1 MKQAKLHVA
10 AVTLCLLPV
19 FFIQSV
25 SGGTKTGA
33 QKKVPLENEI
43 SELRTDM
50 NLLPQLRSEGEYF
63 FHEMATTRYSSIS
76 SYDSQGSDG
85 QEINLI
91 KPLDSKPVYF
101 RFKLKNPLQANLLT
115 FKVIKP
121 KTSGS
126 GNELTIEDG
135 IVWINP
141 EYCKTENDEMSSR
154 QFSNFVITATSSQTI
169 EIVYDLEAFASK
181 DDTAQPLATFSGR
194 IVFAQK
200 LPNIIC
206 KSRITGDIKTDIPLA
221 IQIDPGSLG
230 GKKGKLEIL
239 LRGSTEI
246 SASGNG
252 FIKNEHANIWIS
264 EIPSLTST
272 SYTLSV
278 NTPEAFTGT
287 FQVSLLD
294 DQSNIISSFTGDIVI
309 PTTFDQDEVNALK
322 AIANANL
329 NSLDFQKFISTEG
342 WKDSREHSS
351 NDYKVGVK
359 WNTETPSHIE
369 SLFINDQFSVLT
381 DLDLSAFK
389 YLRSLDLSNNYL
401 LSSLNLSQQAT
412 LECLNAYNTSL
423 RFSTVRLAEG
433 VQKMEGYSFTTLKG
447 KEFGTPIDD
456 YNSLAASGTGIDLS
470 SEAAIKG
477 KSTTYQWYKV
487 TQNENSEETR
497 ESVTMETV
505 SGSPGKFVL
514 TGQPG
519 EFYRCVLTNPV
530 FPNWTIQTI
539 LIKISRGNV
548 EYAEQ
553 DLDGLRKLAE
563 DNPHFTKLQEFVNTE
578 GWKLE
583 NWNSYQDIIKTDWKV
598 GENNVARLTHL
609 YIEPDYG
616 RENQDYID
624 QLDVSAF
631 DELVHLECERYN
643 RITSLD
649 LSKNTKLEILRIYT
663 EKMES
668 LDVSYCPNLKELTF
682 REEGIWSSGY
692 SLNLLAS
699 LNITGCTKLTKLQLV
714 DSPLTN
720 LDISNLSLLET
731 LFIEACENLQIKGDI
746 SRLEYLQELGLNKTT
761 QFAQYIT
768 NLPTSVVRLYC
779 LKTDYPLPGSDAL
792 GRLVEL
798 GLPQSTKSLDLTQTP
813 KLKKLVLWDSE
824 MRFSTL
830 TRADNMS
837 NPYQYTGESY
847 YILPNSSRDNRPV
860 FKIGDKIDLSSEANI
875 GDKTTYTWVDR
886 HFNIEDTNTF
896 TEDPE
901 HPGVFTV
908 NQNVKSGNYTCIMS
922 NPLFTSRST
931 VNSWGGW
938 RVLFDCRLEGE
949 AIEDNFSESDVMTLK
964 KIVDASSSELLKS
977 WWSEGAWKKNDVY
990 NKKVAVFWDNNNPRR
1005 LISLT
1010 FMDLDNELTSELN
1023 VSSLD
1028 ALKELACPNN
1038 AITKVILPDNTTE
1051 LNTLVLVGNPLTA
1064 LIISPY
1070 ANLETLYIQS
1080 TGIKSCDLSNNMKLR
1095 TLYCNETDITLSN
1108 DLSIYPDL
1116 LELGVPTGQK
1126 TLNLQGVPKLTKL
1139 DLTGSKLKFSDIQNP
1154 HQLENI
1160 NSTVSIITGDISGKA
1175 MSYGSKMDCSAEMNV
1190 GGKASQVSWNSV
1202 SASGVETPL
1211 QGGANGI
1218 YDIDEKLAPGSKLV
1232 GTFTNSL
1239 FPGWTLKIGTT
1250 IYSCAGDAN
1259 LDKTVNVQ
1267 DITATVSEIL
1277 NDTPNKVTPFGD
1289 LEADVNGDGRLEV
1302 SDVVGIVGIIQDKP
1316 LVLENAL
1323 RSDYTPVVELSKD
1336 KMGFL
1341 YMDAPVA
1348 IAGIQLT
1355 FTGVKGTIP
1364 LLGEAARFVQA
1375 SVAGDTLRLLAYSTD
1390 GASLPSGKSVLMQIP
1405 AGARLVDAVFS
1416 DANARSLKAG
1426 GDGIA
1431 TANETIAVK
1440 TTELSIRNYPNPFRN
1455 TTTFSYT
1462 LKEDAQEASIRIFSA
1477 NGALIETLVGLPTAM
1492 GENSYPC
1499 TLSLPAGVYFYQLTV
1514 KGVKSMKVS
1523 KSNLFIIK

>member
-33 QKKVPLENEI
+33 P
-43 SELRTDM
+43 SEVI
-50 NLLPQLRSEGEYF
+50 QARS
-63 FHEMATTRYSSIS
+63 
-76 SYDSQGSDG
+76 
-85 QEINLI
+85 
-91 KPLDSKPVYF
+91 LDS
-101 RFKLKNPLQANLLT
+101 NE
-115 FKVIKP
+115 
-121 KTSGS
+121 
-126 GNELTIEDG
+126 GNEN
-135 IVWINP
+135 V
-141 EYCKTENDEMSSR
+141 
-154 QFSNFVITATSSQTI
+154 
-169 EIVYDLEAFASK
+169 
-181 DDTAQPLATFSGR
+181 
-194 IVFAQK
+194 
-200 LPNIIC
+200 
-206 KSRITGDIKTDIPLA
+206 
-221 IQIDPGSLG
+221 
-230 GKKGKLEIL
+230 
-239 LRGSTEI
+239 
-246 SASGNG
+246 
-252 FIKNEHANIWIS
+252 
-264 EIPSLTST
+264 
-272 SYTLSV
+272 
-278 NTPEAFTGT
+278 TPT
-287 FQVSLLD
+287 
-294 DQSNIISSFTGDIVI
+294 N
-309 PTTFDQDEVNALK
+309 FDQTEVDALK
-322 AIANANL
+322 AIETANPGSMDL
-329 NSLDFQKFISTEG
+329 REFIKQEG
-342 WKDSREHSS
+342 WKENRESPTES
-351 NDYKVGVK
+351 AFIGVT
-359 WNTETPSHIE
+359 WDTQTPAHVKR
-369 SLFINDQFSVLT
+369 LFITNQGEAVT
-381 DLDLSAFK
+381 KLDLSAFTELEWLDVS
-389 YLRSLDLSNNYL
+389 YNNSLSELDLTNQI
-401 LSSLNLSQQAT
+401 NLK
-412 LECLNAYNTSL
+412 SL
-423 RFSTVRLAEG
+423 RVDRTALTYSKVTLAEN
-433 VQKMEGYSFTTLKG
+433 VQLNNSDSYSTMKG
-447 KEFGTPIDD
+447 IGTPADD
-456 YNSLAASGTGIDLS
+456 HTVTVANGSPINLS
-470 SEAAIKG
+470 SEANINGIA
-477 KSTTYQWYKV
+477 TTYQWYKMFG
-487 TQNENSEETR
+487 NESRPVDGVKCTD
-497 ESVTMETV
+497 T
-505 SGSPGKFVL
+505 GKFAL
-514 TGQPG
+514 EGQPG
-519 EFYRCVLTNPV
+519 DIYSCHMTNSS
-530 FPNWTIQTI
+530 FPGWRLSTDQ
-539 LIKISRGNV
+539 IKISRSCT
-548 EYAEQ
+548 YSDQ
-553 DLDGLRKLAE
+553 DIKGLEKIAD
-563 DNPHFTKLQEFVNTE
+563 DNPHFTKLKEFVNTK
-578 GWKLE
+578 GWELE
-583 NWNSYQDIIKTDWKV
+583 NWDSYQDIIKTDWKV
-598 GENNVARLTHL
+598 GEDNVARLTHL
-609 YIEPDYG
+609 CIKPDYG
-616 RENQDYID
+616 QENQDYID

-631 DELVHLECERYN
+631 DELQHLECERFN
-643 RITSLD
+643 RIESLD

-663 EKMES
+663 ETMES
-668 LDVSYCPNLKELTF
+668 LDVSSCPNLKELTF
-682 REEGIWSSGY
+682 RDENRWQFGNSR
-692 SLNLLAS
+692 NLLAS
-699 LNITGCTKLTKLQLV
+699 LNISNCTKLTKLQLV
-714 DSPLTN
+714 GSPLTD
-720 LDISNLSLLET
+720 LDISKLSLLET
-731 LFIEACENLQIKGDI
+731 LFIENCKELQIKGDI
-746 SRLEYLQELGLNKTT
+746 SHLEHLQELGLNYTT
-761 QFAQYIT
+761 QFEQYAT
-768 NLPTSVVRLYC
+768 NPPASVVRLF
-779 LKTDYPLPGSDAL
+779 LMGTDYPLPSDDVL
-792 GRLVEL
+792 GRLEKL
-798 GLPQSTKSLDLTQTP
+798 YLPKTTTSFDLNKTPNLNYIDLWKSQ
-813 KLKKLVLWDSE
+813 

-830 TRADNMS
+830 KRRSSETKFTYN
-837 NPYQYTGESY
+837 GESF
-847 YILPNSSRDNRPV
+847 YILPDHSAENTPV
-860 FKIGDKIDLSSEANI
+860 FRTGDKINLSSEAVIDGN
-875 GDKTTYTWVDR
+875 KTTYTWVDR
-886 HFNIEDTNTF
+886 HFNIEDTNAF

-1139 DLTGSKLKFSDIQNP
+1139 DLTGSKLKFSNIQNP
-1154 HQLENI
+1154 HQLESL
-1160 NSTVSIITGDISGKA
+1160 NSTVSIVTGDISGKA

-1190 GGKASQVSWNSV
+1190 GGKASHVSWNSV

-1250 IYSCAGDAN
+1250 IYSCVGDAN
-1259 LDKTVNVQ
+1259 LDKSVNVQ

-1375 SVAGDTLRLLAYSTD
+1375 SVAGDTLRLLAYSAD
-1390 GASLPSGKSVLMQIP
+1390 GATLSSGKSVLMQMP

-1431 TANETIAVK
+1431 TANETIVAK

-1455 TTTFSYT
+1455 TTTFTYT

-1477 NGALIETLVGLPTAM
+1477 NGALVKTLVGLPAAA

-1514 KGVKSMKVS
+1514 KGVESMKVS

>member
-33 QKKVPLENEI
+33 P
-43 SELRTDM
+43 SE
-50 NLLPQLRSEGEYF
+50 
-63 FHEMATTRYSSIS
+63 
-76 SYDSQGSDG
+76 
-85 QEINLI
+85 
-91 KPLDSKPVYF
+91 V
-101 RFKLKNPLQANLLT
+101 LQA
-115 FKVIKP
+115 
-121 KTSGS
+121 GS
-126 GNELTIEDG
+126 VGSNEGNEN
-135 IVWINP
+135 V
-141 EYCKTENDEMSSR
+141 
-154 QFSNFVITATSSQTI
+154 
-169 EIVYDLEAFASK
+169 
-181 DDTAQPLATFSGR
+181 
-194 IVFAQK
+194 
-200 LPNIIC
+200 
-206 KSRITGDIKTDIPLA
+206 
-221 IQIDPGSLG
+221 
-230 GKKGKLEIL
+230 
-239 LRGSTEI
+239 
-246 SASGNG
+246 
-252 FIKNEHANIWIS
+252 
-264 EIPSLTST
+264 
-272 SYTLSV
+272 
-278 NTPEAFTGT
+278 TPT
-287 FQVSLLD
+287 
-294 DQSNIISSFTGDIVI
+294 N
-309 PTTFDQDEVNALK
+309 FDQTEVDALK
-322 AIANANL
+322 AIETANPGSMDL
-329 NSLDFQKFISTEG
+329 REFIKQEG
-342 WKDSREHSS
+342 WKENRESPTES
-351 NDYKVGVK
+351 AFIGVT
-359 WNTETPSHIE
+359 WDTQTPAHVKR
-369 SLFINDQFSVLT
+369 LFITNQGEAVT
-381 DLDLSAFK
+381 KLDLSAFTELEWLDVS
-389 YLRSLDLSNNYL
+389 YNNSLSELDLTKQAKL
-401 LSSLNLSQQAT
+401 ESLV
-412 LECLNAYNTSL
+412 LNGTALT
-423 RFSTVRLAEG
+423 FSKVKLAEG
-433 VQKMEGYSFTTLKG
+433 IKKLNASSFSMMKG
-447 KEFGTPIDD
+447 FGTLIDK
-456 YNSLAASGTGIDLS
+456 STSQVHSGTAIDLS
-470 SEAAIKG
+470 SEKTINEEN
-477 KSTTYQWYKV
+477 TTYRWYQMIEYGNNGYSRKPV
-487 TQNENSEETR
+487 EMTEIS
-497 ESVTMETV
+497 
-505 SGSPGKFVL
+505 
-514 TGQPG
+514 TGIFELKGNPG
-519 EFYRCVLTNPV
+519 EFYICEMTNPT
-530 FPNWTIQTI
+530 FPGWNIQTI
-539 LIKISRGNV
+539 TIKISRGDI
-548 EYAEQ
+548 EYAQQ
-553 DLDGLRKLAE
+553 DIDGLQKLAD
-563 DNPHFTKLQEFVNTE
+563 DNPQFIKLKQFVDTK
-578 GWKLE
+578 GWLLE

-598 GENNVARLTHL
+598 GEDNIARLTHL
-609 YIEPDYG
+609 CIKPDWG
-616 RENQDYID
+616 QEETDYIGT
-624 QLDVSAF
+624 LDVSPF
-631 DELVHLECERYN
+631 DELVHLECERSN

-663 EKMES
+663 ETMES
-668 LDVSYCPNLKELTF
+668 LDVSSCPNLKELTF
-682 REEGIWSSGY
+682 REENGWQFGNSR
-692 SLNLLAS
+692 NLLAS
-699 LNITGCTKLTKLQLV
+699 LNISNCMKLTKLQLV
-714 DSPLTN
+714 GSPLTD
-720 LDISNLSLLET
+720 LDISKLSLLET
-731 LFIEACENLQIKGDI
+731 LFIENCKELQIEGNI
-746 SRLEYLQELGLNKTT
+746 SHLEHLQELGLNYTT
-761 QFAQYIT
+761 QFEQYAT
-768 NLPTSVVRLYC
+768 NPPASVVRLF
-779 LKTDYPLPGSDAL
+779 LMGTDYPLPGDDVL
-792 GRLVEL
+792 GRLEKL
-798 GLPQSTKSLDLTQTP
+798 YLPKTTTSFDLNKTPNLNYIDLWKSQ
-813 KLKKLVLWDSE
+813 

-830 TRADNMS
+830 KRRSSETKFTYN
-837 NPYQYTGESY
+837 GESF
-847 YILPNSSRDNRPV
+847 YILPDHSAENTPV
-860 FKIGDKIDLSSEANI
+860 FRTGDKINLSSEAVIDGN
-875 GDKTTYTWVDR
+875 KTTYTWVDR

-908 NQNVKSGNYTCIMS
+908 NQDVESGNYTCIMS

-1190 GGKASQVSWNSV
+1190 GGTASHVSWKSV

-1259 LDKTVNVQ
+1259 LDKSVNVQ

-1375 SVAGDTLRLLAYSTD
+1375 SVAGDTLRLLAYSAD
-1390 GASLPSGKSVLMQIP
+1390 GATLSSGKSVLMQMP

-1416 DANARSLKAG
+1416 DANARSLKVG

-1431 TANETIAVK
+1431 TANETIVAK